1 MTPPDPQLIAA
12 ILKAT
17 EQFTGDPL
25 PLADLICRAH
35 EIKGQIAHLD
45 RETAVHHEFCC
56 SRRAEIAAERAAVQ
70 ARCPHPVTTH
80 HHGGPGPEESYR
92 SCAVCGG
99 DVE

>member
-12 ILKAT
+12 ILRQTQPTPDADT
-17 EQFTGDPL
+17 
-25 PLADLICRAH
+25 LAELICRAP
-35 EIKGQIAHLD
+35 EIRGQIARLD
-45 RETAVHHEFCC
+45 KEAADHHEFCC

-92 SCAVCGG
+92 RCVVCGG
-99 DVE
+99 DLG